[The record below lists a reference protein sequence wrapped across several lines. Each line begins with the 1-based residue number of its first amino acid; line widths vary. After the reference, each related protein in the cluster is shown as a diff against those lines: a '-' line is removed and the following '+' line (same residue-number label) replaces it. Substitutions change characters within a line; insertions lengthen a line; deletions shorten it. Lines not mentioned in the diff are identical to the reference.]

1 MTRSRPSLQSAMAVA
16 AQVVTRLCIIAAA
29 LCLAIALV
37 AFVQARS
44 ASQSVVRIAM
54 NDVPVEKVVEFG
66 HEERAFSMVL
76 PVPADEVEPLF
87 AQPAPPVETSAIT
100 APAMARVT
108 PDRNGVLPISFSLE
122 EGATA
127 IGGGVGVTKTIALQ
141 QGEMTG
147 LKIFIVGDAM
157 IEVERIELAR
167 ALEAIGAGNRI
178 AALPAA
184 GRTGR
189 LSLDHV
195 RQAGLDLKY
204 DPIRDRL
211 VLNP

>member
-1 MTRSRPSLQSAMAVA
+1 
-16 AQVVTRLCIIAAA
+16 
-29 LCLAIALV
+29 
-37 AFVQARS
+37 
-44 ASQSVVRIAM
+44 
-54 NDVPVEKVVEFG
+54 
-66 HEERAFSMVL
+66 
-76 PVPADEVEPLF
+76 
-87 AQPAPPVETSAIT
+87 
-100 APAMARVT
+100 
-108 PDRNGVLPISFSLE
+108 
-122 EGATA
+122 
-127 IGGGVGVTKTIALQ
+127 VTKTIALQ